1 MNNTIKN
8 ILYGIAI
15 FLLLITIADM
25 VLWFIDCARYEGFEA
40 IKQAYHSR
48 FPQFLR
54 GHYTLTLINILCL
67 SVATL
72 IFIFCVQMNFLKKLS
87 LGLAIF
93 SGLLLYWNVFSLM

>member
-54 GHYTLTLINILCL
+54 GHYTLTLI
-67 SVATL
+67 
-72 IFIFCVQMNFLKKLS
+72 FIFCVQMNFLKKLS